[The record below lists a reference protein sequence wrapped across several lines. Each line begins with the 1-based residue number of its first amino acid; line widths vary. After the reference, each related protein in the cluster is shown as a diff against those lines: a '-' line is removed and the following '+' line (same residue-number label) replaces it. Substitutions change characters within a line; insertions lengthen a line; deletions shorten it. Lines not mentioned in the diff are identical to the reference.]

1 MSKMLSLA
9 GQSRNHDLQELS
21 CVYMKYLS
29 PYIQLSHREFSG
41 CHEHEDR
48 HPCGLKRSRTFVFL
62 DNTLKKFFCSEC
74 FIIEQ
79 FFKYDIWWIAKG
91 GKVGVCPQSIDAA
104 KRFVVA

>member
-1 MSKMLSLA
+1 MSKTLSLA

-48 HPCGLKRSRTFVFL
+48 HPCGLKRSRTFAFL
-62 DNTLKKFFCSEC
+62 DNTLNKFFAANVSY
-74 FIIEQ
+74 FNN
-79 FFKYDIWWIAKG
+79 FSNTTFG
-91 GKVGVCPQSIDAA
+91 GSQREGKSACAPKVLMLLSAML
-104 KRFVVA
+104 